1 MEVAM
6 SVKNAGEIYKC
17 IVCGNEVSVTIA
29 GGGTLCCC
37 GQDMEKVADIN
48 DVEMSR
54 RLPDSGM

>member
-1 MEVAM
+1 M